1 MKKVTL
7 LMGLLSLLVV
17 GCSTAKVRRHRGND
31 SLLRIILD
39 PTIPVN
45 HYVQIRRALVESG
58 KFEVIDRRDGFAAA
72 VREQDIQFRSGYQN
86 RFSDQE
92 KWAHIGKMYGARGII
107 TAHAQCYQK
116 KHALWGDLRRYC
128 KQDLTFIDGVTG
140 KVEFAVT
147 GENNEVWTAE
157 WTVPDWDDVVEKAV
171 ATYPEYFKARE
182 IEPML
187 QQYMDQSEEHSK
199 RERASQDL
207 EARPSRQIAKDLG
220 RMQRAAQEFEAQNK
234 KQYNQDEE

>member
-1 MKKVTL
+1 MKNAFK
-7 LMGLLSLLVV
+7 LLSLLGLLVLTA
-17 GCSTAKVRRHRGND
+17 CSSTKVIRRSSND
-31 SLLRIILD
+31 PMLRVILD

-72 VREQDIQFRSGYQN
+72 LREQDTQFRSGYQD

-92 KWAHIGKMYGARGII
+92 KWAHIGQMYGARGII

-116 KHALWGDLRRYC
+116 KHAFWGDLRRYC

-157 WTVPDWDDVVEKAV
+157 WTVPDWNEVVEKAV
-171 ATYPEYFKARE
+171 ATYPEYFKPRE
-182 IEPML
+182 VEPML
-187 QQYMDQSEEHSK
+187 QQYMDQSGEHAK
-199 RERASQDL
+199 RERASLEKRPARSLANDL
-207 EARPSRQIAKDLG
+207 S

-234 KQYNQDEE
+234 KQFNQDEE